1 MNTPIQPDARMLEQ
15 HLSIVEKNE
24 MASLLLSTA
33 LNVSISL
40 RVLELMKK
48 GGPTDED
55 LDRIHVFLKDLG
67 EHGTDLYFPGNR
79 KGSTTDRFEQI
90 VEAVAILSFSPGGL
104 TVFGRHYENQREE
117 N

>member
-15 HLSIVEKNE
+15 HLAIVEKNE
-24 MASLLLSTA
+24 IAFLLLSTA
-33 LNVSISL
+33 LSASISL
-40 RVLELMKK
+40 RVPELIKK

-55 LDRIHVFLKDLG
+55 LERIHIFLKDLG

-79 KGSTTDRFEQI
+79 KGATTDRFEQI
-90 VEAVAILSFSPGGL
+90 VEAIAVLSFSPGGL
-104 TVFGRHYENQREE
+104 TVFGKHYENQSEA